1 MAFIDLNQVIQLIPL
16 EFSYSRYT
24 SFVMLTKCDE
34 QHIHMLICV
43 GLHQ

>member
-16 EFSYSRYT
+16 KFSYNKCT
-24 SFVMLTKCDE
+24 FVMLTKCDE